1 MVRNVA
7 IVGIGQTKCGRRLDV
22 TLPELVY
29 EATKKG
35 LEDAKLMNKEID
47 AVVCGSMP
55 GYQCGINDSQYYI
68 VDGLGGFSKPVIR
81 IATCGST
88 GGSVFH
94 SAYYHVASGLFDI
107 VLAVGHEKM
116 SEGDSQGVMSN
127 VTDPFIQRPFLG
139 GAPGVFALQFSQYES
154 RYNISHERA
163 RAATAEIS
171 VRNHLAAFDNPY
183 AHLKIKCTIDDVLK
197 SQMLCYPIRMLDCCP
212 SSDGACAII
221 LASEETAKKIT
232 DNPVWVKG
240 LGYAGDEQWLGDKDF
255 VEWLPPITASRRA
268 YKMAGIEDPGKELD
282 VAEVYNPFTWQE
294 LLWYEQFGFCG
305 KGEGIKMV
313 EDGLTE
319 KDGDLPISP
328 SGGTLCTN
336 PIGATGMQRVAEA
349 AMQVRGTAGKH
360 QVKDAETGFA
370 SAMGGV
376 VQYTAVTVV
385 SKNL

>member
-7 IVGIGQTKCGRRLDV
+7 IVGIGQTKCGRRSDV
-22 TLPELVY
+22 TLSELVY

-183 AHLKIKCTIDDVLK
+183 AHLKIKCTIEDVLK

-221 LASEETAKKIT
+221 LASEEKAKKIT

-255 VEWLPPITASRRA
+255 VEWLSPITASRRA

-313 EDGLTE
+313 EDGMTE
-319 KDGDLPISP
+319 KDGDMPIAP

-360 QVKDAETGFA
+360 QVKGAETGFA